1 MWSYYRSVCT
11 CNQHCLAADLIA
23 AFMEMSSFSIPNR
36 SKGQIAIEV
45 TITILLFIFAV
56 WGNLLV
62 CFAIYKKS
70 NLRTIP
76 NAFFLNLA
84 VSNML
89 LTLSQL
95 PILVNTIVRG
105 EWNLGERFCDV
116 CAFLDIAFFSSN
128 LFTLTA
134 IGVNRYFKIVKP
146 NRYGNFFFRK
156 SVIFMVVFI
165 WFLAITLCSGPFSGW
180 GKYQFIPLKSLCSIS
195 DNGQSSFRITSS
207 AIVSCCIFMI
217 IACHIKIAQ
226 AVRHH
231 RRRIVPERKCTQN
244 ESPIQSAQEGPCR
257 AIRDPQELRGEDVHI
272 ARTVSVIVVLFCL
285 CWVPNAILDILVS
298 HGVHVARE
306 VRMFGVYMMFLDLVI
321 NPAVYGM
328 RNREIRNMVK
338 RLFHLDWEHQE

>member
-1 MWSYYRSVCT
+1 
-11 CNQHCLAADLIA
+11 
-23 AFMEMSSFSIPNR
+23 MEISPFSIPNR

-70 NLRTIP
+70 NLRTIL
-76 NAFFLNLA
+76 NVFFLNLA

-105 EWNLGERFCDV
+105 EWNLGERFCHV
-116 CAFLDIAFFSSN
+116 CAFLNIAFFSSN

-180 GKYQFIPLKSLCSIS
+180 GNYQFIPLKSLCSIS

-207 AIVSCCIFMI
+207 AIVSCCIFII

-231 RRRIVPERKCTQN
+231 RRRIVQERKCTQN
-244 ESPIQSAQEGPCR
+244 ESPLRLAHEGPCR
-257 AIRDPQELRGEDVHI
+257 ALRDPQELRGEDVHI
-272 ARTVSVIVVLFCL
+272 ARTVSLIVVLFCL

-321 NPAVYGM
+321 NPVVYGM
-328 RNREIRNMVK
+328 RDREIRNMVK
-338 RLFHLDWEHQE
+338 RLFHLD

>member
-1 MWSYYRSVCT
+1 MFKFKPEHYMWSYYRSVCT
-11 CNQHCLAADLIA
+11 CNQRCLAVDLIA
-23 AFMEMSSFSIPNR
+23 AFMEISSFSIPNR
-36 SKGQIAIEV
+36 SKGQIAVEV

-95 PILVNTIVRG
+95 PILFITIVRG
-105 EWNLGERFCDV
+105 EWNLGERFCHV

-244 ESPIQSAQEGPCR
+244 ESPLQSAQEGPCR
-257 AIRDPQELRGEDVHI
+257 AIRDPR
-272 ARTVSVIVVLFCL
+272 S
-285 CWVPNAILDILVS
+285 
-298 HGVHVARE
+298 
-306 VRMFGVYMMFLDLVI
+306 
-321 NPAVYGM
+321 
-328 RNREIRNMVK
+328 
-338 RLFHLDWEHQE
+338 

>member
-1 MWSYYRSVCT
+1 
-11 CNQHCLAADLIA
+11 
-23 AFMEMSSFSIPNR
+23 MEMSSFSIPNR

-45 TITILLFIFAV
+45 TITILLFIFSV
-56 WGNLLV
+56 CGNLLV
-62 CFAIYKKS
+62 CFAIYKKR
-70 NLRTIP
+70 NLRSIP

-84 VSNML
+84 VSNIL

-95 PILVNTIVRG
+95 PILINTIVRG
-105 EWNLGERFCDV
+105 EWNLGERFCHF
-116 CAFLDIAFFSSN
+116 CAYLDIVLFSSN
-128 LFTLTA
+128 LYTLTA

-146 NRYGNFFFRK
+146 NRYGNVFFRK

-165 WFLAITLCSGPFSGW
+165 WCLAITLCSGPFSGW
-180 GKYQFIPLKSLCSIS
+180 GKYQFIPPKSLCSIS
-195 DNGQSSFRITSS
+195 ENGQSSFRITSS
-207 AIVSCCIFMI
+207 AVVSFCIFMI

-244 ESPIQSAQEGPCR
+244 GSPLQLAHEGPCR
-257 AIRDPQELRGEDVHI
+257 VRDPQELRGEDVHI

-298 HGVHVARE
+298 RGVHVARE

-328 RNREIRNMVK
+328 RNREMRNMVK
-338 RLFHLDWEHQE
+338 RLFHLD